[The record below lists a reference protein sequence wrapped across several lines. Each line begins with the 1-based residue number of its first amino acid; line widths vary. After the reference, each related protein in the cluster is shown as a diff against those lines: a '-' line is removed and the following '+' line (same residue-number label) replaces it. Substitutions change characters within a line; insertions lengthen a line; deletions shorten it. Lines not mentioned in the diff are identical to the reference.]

1 MMSNATN
8 VNVIINQSEFEFL
21 NSDSYLTEE
30 DLQWMLENRPRFEKF
45 VNDAI
50 RNIRFGMLNLQFKS
64 KEDITTQIDTLL
76 QFREWLSKTV
86 LNYKQYKA
94 DLEKEEEPT
103 QKTIEEKE
111 QYEALLQTKKKYH
124 I

>member
-76 QFREWLSKTV
+76 QFRE
-86 LNYKQYKA
+86 
-94 DLEKEEEPT
+94 
-103 QKTIEEKE
+103 
-111 QYEALLQTKKKYH
+111 
-124 I
+124 

>member
-1 MMSNATN
+1 
-8 VNVIINQSEFEFL
+8 
-21 NSDSYLTEE
+21 
-30 DLQWMLENRPRFEKF
+30 
-45 VNDAI
+45 
-50 RNIRFGMLNLQFKS
+50 
-64 KEDITTQIDTLL
+64 
-76 QFREWLSKTV
+76 V